1 MKRLLPMA
9 GHTRGS
15 RSPVTCAL
23 KCGNACAHP
32 APNTSGN
39 PHFREIAE
47 AAISRRSALGLGG
60 GVAAAVVLAN
70 APEAAA
76 DNGIFP
82 KGGGKLPFTAI
93 DAVPRTVDT
102 MTVPKGYDWAPI
114 IRWGDPLFDDSP
126 EFDITAQTGESQA
139 KQFGYN
145 CDYLNVIS
153 DGRNDRTCLL
163 YTSPSPRD

>member
-1 MKRLLPMA
+1 MKRFLPMA
-9 GHTRGS
+9 GHTRGN

-32 APNTSGN
+32 VPNASGN

-93 DAVPRTVDT
+93 DVAGRVLGMTIYYDIDATVPRMEIGYTWNRASAHGTGTNADT
-102 MTVPKGYDWAPI
+102 IASNSGGTGIPKPRSI
-114 IRWGDPLFDDSP
+114 IPQGLP
-126 EFDITAQTGESQA
+126 
-139 KQFGYN
+139 
-145 CDYLNVIS
+145 
-153 DGRNDRTCLL
+153 
-163 YTSPSPRD
+163 PSSTT